1 MDTPF
6 RDSRRLTGNN
16 VYFDG
21 PGAALEVPF
30 KQASG
35 IVVDDAALQRWRTN
49 IDRLRHAL
57 GWANGAVV
65 MRTHRTGAS
74 LAYSAPI
81 DQLYTA
87 AEANEWALYSALGI
101 RAADAPVD
109 DDSASPRPHVAHLD
123 QEEALRQLHALAQA
137 EANPALIALLDAA
150 QSRGLQAHA
159 DDDELSIGEGE
170 HAQTWTVSALPAID
184 DVAWTALHAIPKAV
198 VTGSNGKTTSVR
210 LLAAMLRAHGLRS
223 GYSSTD
229 GLMVDGECIDAG
241 DYSGPVGARTVL
253 RHPNVQAAVL
263 ETARGGLLR
272 RGLVAR
278 DARVALVTNV
288 SADHFGEY
296 GIHTLDDIAAV
307 KLTVAKSLADDGVL
321 VLNAD
326 DAVLMHNAN
335 ALRATHRVACFAM
348 TLADA
353 RKASDRL
360 ACGVE
365 DRRLTLVDGDATHD
379 LGDVHEMP
387 LTLRGSAGYNIA
399 NIAGASLAAYV
410 LGITAEEI
418 AGVLARFG
426 NASSDNPGRLQ
437 QWRFGDDTHALR
449 VLLDYAHNPDGLRG
463 LLHVAQGQ
471 RGNGRLGLILGQAGN
486 RGDEDIRA
494 LADVAA
500 DAGPDRVWLKDIGGD
515 YLRGRPPGEIA
526 AILFAALRSRGMAA
540 EALPVCLDEAEASR
554 DALAWARAGDT
565 LVLPVHEPSA
575 RDAVVSLLEQL
586 RSDGWKPGQRL
597 PHPPEPASL

>member
-1 MDTPF
+1 VDTPF

-16 VYFDG
+16 MYFDG

-30 KQASG
+30 KQASSV
-35 IVVDDAALQRWRTN
+35 VVDDAALQRWRAN
-49 IDRLRHAL
+49 IDRLRSVL
-57 GWANGAVV
+57 GWGDGSVV
-65 MRTHRTGAS
+65 MRMHRTGVS
-74 LAYSAPI
+74 LAFAAPI

-87 AEANEWALYSALGI
+87 AEANEWALYAALGA
-101 RAADAPVD
+101 RAGDAPVD
-109 DDSASPRPHVAHLD
+109 ADCESPRQHVAHFNED
-123 QEEALRQLHALAQA
+123 EAVRQLHILAQA
-137 EANPALIALLDAA
+137 ETNPALIALLEAA
-150 QSRGLQAHA
+150 QARGMPAHA
-159 DDDELSIGEGE
+159 DDDEVSIGEGE
-170 HAQTWTVSALPAID
+170 HAQTWPVSALPAINA
-184 DVAWTALHAIPKAV
+184 VAWTDLRAIPKAV

-210 LLAAMLRAHGLRS
+210 LIAAMLSAHGLRS

-321 VLNAD
+321 VINAD
-326 DAVLMHNAN
+326 DAVLMRNADV
-335 ALRATHRVACFAM
+335 LRETHRVACFAM
-348 TLADA
+348 ALAVA
-353 RKASDRL
+353 RKASKSL

-365 DRRLTLVDGDATHD
+365 AGRLQLVDGDATHD
-379 LGDVHEMP
+379 LGDVAGMP
-387 LTLRGSAGYNIA
+387 LTLSGSAGYNIA
-399 NIAGASLAAYV
+399 NIAGASLTAYV

-418 AGVLARFG
+418 AGVLAGFG

-437 QWRFGDDTHALR
+437 QWRFGDDTRALR

-463 LLHVAQGQ
+463 LLQVAQGQ
-471 RGNGRLGLILGQAGN
+471 RDNGRLGLILGQAGN
-486 RGDEDIRA
+486 RGDEDVRA

-500 DAGPDRVWLKDIGGD
+500 DARPDRVWLKDIGGD
-515 YLRGRPPGEIA
+515 YLRGRTPGEIA
-526 AILFAALRSRGMAA
+526 AILFAALRSRGIAA
-540 EALPVCLDEAEASR
+540 EALPVCLDETEASR
-554 DALAWARAGDT
+554 EALAWARAGDT
-565 LVLPVHEPSA
+565 LVLPVHEPAA
-575 RDAVVSLLEQL
+575 RDEVVALLEQL
-586 RSDGWKPGQRL
+586 RDAGWIPGQRL
-597 PHPPEPASL
+597 PEPPDL

>member
-1 MDTPF
+1 M
-6 RDSRRLTGNN
+6 
-16 VYFDG
+16 
-21 PGAALEVPF
+21 AA
-30 KQASG
+30 
-35 IVVDDAALQRWRTN
+35 
-49 IDRLRHAL
+49 
-57 GWANGAVV
+57 
-65 MRTHRTGAS
+65 
-74 LAYSAPI
+74 
-81 DQLYTA
+81 
-87 AEANEWALYSALGI
+87 
-101 RAADAPVD
+101 
-109 DDSASPRPHVAHLD
+109 
-123 QEEALRQLHALAQA
+123 
-137 EANPALIALLDAA
+137 IA
-150 QSRGLQAHA
+150 
-159 DDDELSIGEGE
+159 
-170 HAQTWTVSALPAID
+170 
-184 DVAWTALHAIPKAV
+184 AIPKAV

-272 RGLVAR
+272 RGLVAN
-278 DARVALVTNV
+278 DAGVALVTNV

-307 KLTVAKSLADDGVL
+307 KLTISKSLADDGVL

-326 DAVLMHNAN
+326 DAVLMGNAGV
-335 ALRATHRVACFAM
+335 LREQHRVACFAM
-348 TLADA
+348 ALATA
-353 RKASDRL
+353 RSQSDGL

-365 DRRLTLVDGDATHD
+365 DGRLLLADGDATHD
-379 LGDVHEMP
+379 LGDVVDMP

-399 NIAGASLAAYV
+399 NIAGASLAACV
-410 LGITAEEI
+410 LGITPTEI
-418 AGVLARFG
+418 AGVLAGFG
-426 NASSDNPGRLQ
+426 NDSRDNPGRLQ
-437 QWRFGDDTHALR
+437 QWRFGDETHALR

-463 LLHVAQGQ
+463 LLQVAQGQ

-486 RGDEDIRA
+486 REDDDIRA

-500 DAGPDRVWLKDIGGD
+500 DAKPDRVWLKDIGGD

-554 DALAWARAGDT
+554 EALAWARAGDT

-575 RDAVVSLLEQL
+575 RDTVVALLERL
-586 RSDGWKPGQRL
+586 RADGWQPGRRL
-597 PHPPEPASL
+597 PEPPDAAPG